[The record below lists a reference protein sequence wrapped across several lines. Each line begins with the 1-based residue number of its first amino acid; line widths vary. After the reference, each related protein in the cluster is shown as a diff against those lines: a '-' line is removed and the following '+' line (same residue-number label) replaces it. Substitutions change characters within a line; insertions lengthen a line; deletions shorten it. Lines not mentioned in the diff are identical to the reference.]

1 MSENMERRE
10 VDVVTRTRNFVT
22 LMLQRAVSEM
32 AVEVCEQCGK
42 CHASCPVSRHIESFN
57 PRQLIAKVSL
67 GRVEELLKSDVI
79 WTCTSCLKCK
89 ERCPENI
96 SPYDVILILR
106 NLAIR
111 GGYDHPAEY
120 DEFIDAVMEKG
131 VLQQPQRVRTRS
143 GERRDRASLGLPP
156 AASPRDI
163 KRFSEIL
170 RNIVRG
176 GELV

>member
-1 MSENMERRE
+1 MSENLEGGE
-10 VDVVTRTRNFVT
+10 VDVVTRARKFVT

-42 CHASCPVSRHIESFN
+42 CPASCPVSRHIESFN
-57 PRQLIAKVSL
+57 PRQLIAKVYL
-67 GRVEELLKSDVI
+67 GRTEELLKSDVI

-111 GGYDHPAEY
+111 AGYDHPVGY
-120 DEFIDAVMEKG
+120 DEFINTVIEKG
-131 VLQQPQRVRTRS
+131 VPQQPQRVRTRT
-143 GERRDRASLGLPP
+143 GERLDRASLGLPP
-156 AASPRDI
+156 AEKPRDM
-163 KRFSEIL
+163 KKFSETL
-170 RNIVRG
+170 RDIVRG
-176 GELV
+176 SRLV